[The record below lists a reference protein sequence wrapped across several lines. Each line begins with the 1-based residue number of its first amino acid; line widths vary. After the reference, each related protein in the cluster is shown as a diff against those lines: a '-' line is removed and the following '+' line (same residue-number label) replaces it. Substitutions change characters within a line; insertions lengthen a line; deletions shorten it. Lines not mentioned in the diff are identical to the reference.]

1 MGAVM
6 KGIVIAAEF
15 AAVNRAKIIKTMRGV
30 VVLLSPVSILIHT
43 TQ

>member
-15 AAVNRAKIIKTMRGV
+15 AALNRVKVIKTMAGV
-30 VVLLSPVSILIHT
+30 VVLLSPY
-43 TQ
+43 QF

>member
-15 AAVNRAKIIKTMRGV
+15 AALDRAKDIQTMRGV
-30 VVLLSPVSILIHT
+30 VVLLCPVSILIHA

>member
-15 AAVNRAKIIKTMRGV
+15 GGLNRANIIKTMRGV
-30 VVLLSPVSILIHT
+30 VVLLSPVSILIHAA
-43 TQ
+43 